1 MARKVELDGPR
12 EDPRRARSR
21 ARLLDAA
28 TALLARGGIDAVT
41 IDAVTEAA
49 HVARATLYRHFDSGT
64 ELLAAAFARLVPPAS
79 SVPEGAPLRDQL
91 IALLEEQD
99 RVIDEAP
106 TQLTALCWLGMGPGI
121 GDPGSGRTAG
131 ADRTELHSLRQR
143 IVARYREPFDR
154 VFVSEECR
162 DRLGEFDHDVALA
175 QLIGPLV
182 FARLATLPP
191 LDARARVQIVDD
203 FLSARSRTTPDGTTA
218 AEGEAQPLPR

>member
-1 MARKVELDGPR
+1 MDEGDRRRLDPRKV
-12 EDPRRARSR
+12 RSR

-28 TALLARGGIDAVT
+28 TTLLARGGIDAVT

-91 IALLEEQD
+91 IALVEEQD

-121 GDPGSGRTAG
+121 GDSGAARG

-143 IVARYREPFDR
+143 IVTRYREPFDR
-154 VFVSEECR
+154 VFASAECR
-162 DRLGEFDHDVALA
+162 EELGEFDRDVALA

-191 LDARARVQIVDD
+191 LDARARERIVDD
-203 FLSARSRTTPDGTTA
+203 FLAARRRTVAGGLGV
-218 AEGEAQPLPR
+218 AEEDAPPLPH